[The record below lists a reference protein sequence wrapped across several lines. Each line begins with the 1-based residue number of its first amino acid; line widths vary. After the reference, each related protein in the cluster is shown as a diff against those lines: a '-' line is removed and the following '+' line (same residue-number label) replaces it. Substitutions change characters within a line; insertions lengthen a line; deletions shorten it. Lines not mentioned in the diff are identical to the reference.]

1 VSNIG
6 VLLETLGGLDSMK
19 IRTTVR
25 AGRLLSDE
33 RRAQIKENIKRCG
46 RAIRNAVEVGTEVVG
61 AIA

>member
-1 VSNIG
+1 
-6 VLLETLGGLDSMK
+6 MK